1 MKRRILLII
10 SLSQFL
16 ILSTAWGETDN
27 TGAVWTEV
35 GISKSLP
42 HNLSIDASFEHRTL
56 DWFDWSSRW
65 NIGAGLS
72 YKISK
77 YFKVGVSYTFIQ
89 KHYQEENK
97 YKYGSLD
104 YSDYQGQ
111 SVVGDDGATYYFKGY
126 NNDAANWAN
135 RHRVAF
141 DITGSKKFRKV
152 LRIGIRER
160 YQFTHQ
166 AARDVDRIKYR
177 EPVFNPQGELIEYED
192 EESTIDHKLAKNRH
206 ILRSRLK
213 FSFDKKGLNWEP
225 YVSLEAHNNLGDKM
239 HLDKVRMQVGV
250 DYKITKQHELGL
262 GYIFNHEN
270 DDDGDQNIHAI
281 SVGYNFKF

>member
-16 ILSTAWGETDN
+16 IFSTAWGETDN

-35 GISKSLP
+35 GVSKSLP
-42 HNLSIDASFEHRTL
+42 HNLSIDASLEHRTL

-89 KHYQEENK
+89 KHNQEEWKDNI
-97 YKYGSLD
+97 GNNS
-104 YSDYQGQ
+104 GRWN
-111 SVVGDDGATYYFKGY
+111 GY
-126 NNDAANWAN
+126 NVDAANWAN

-141 DITGSKKFRKV
+141 DITGSMKFRKV

-166 AARDVDRIKYR
+166 AARDVNRMRLRDPIYD
-177 EPVFNPQGELIEYED
+177 PDGNVIDFED
-192 EESTIDHKLAKNRH
+192 TTFVTDHKSAKDRH

-213 FSFDKKGLNWEP
+213 FSIDKKGLDWEP
-225 YVSLEAHNNLGDKM
+225 YVSVEAHNNLGDKM